1 VDGQV
6 VYILGFLYDD
16 FSSTGFGIISVHA
29 TEEGAVAAYDRG
41 AVKTDQWGNPMSL
54 FRVGESYGHAY
65 SGYAIQAHTVE
76 P

>member
-41 AVKTDQWGNPMSL
+41 AVKTDQWGNPMPL
-54 FRVGESYGHAY
+54 FRVGERYEYAAA
-65 SGYAIQAHTVE
+65 GYAIEAHTVE